1 MKHISTATDGSLIKI
16 KGCKQAPK
24 TKEVKLAGS
33 IVMFMNRQFD
43 KGLQRL
49 INLYSVV
56 ISCSIVDAFDKY
68 FVVKHNLNFSISSH
82 ALIAV
87 NLH

>member
-1 MKHISTATDGSLIKI
+1 MDK
-16 KGCKQAPK
+16 KQ
-24 TKEVKLAGS
+24 
-33 IVMFMNRQFD
+33 QFD
-43 KGLQRL
+43 IGLQRL

-68 FVVKHNLNFSISSH
+68 FVVKHNHNFSISSH

-87 NLH
+87 NLANESIR